1 MKNVSVNNNTLSM
14 THSSKYIKPQK
25 SLYTR
30 KLNELNNTPQSV
42 KKTNTI
48 TLSSLLIKSF
58 DESNLKIQ
66 NELIWGKYKQVWP
79 KDLALSSLKMLKLL
93 NDPKLENLNILS
105 VSKPS
110 NALNPLTS
118 SLPGINRQKLLLTES
133 AVAKS
138 LFFGS

>member
-1 MKNVSVNNNTLSM
+1 MSVFVSNVSPT
-14 THSSKYIKPQK
+14 
-25 SLYTR
+25 
-30 KLNELNNTPQSV
+30 QSV
-42 KKTNTI
+42 I
-48 TLSSLLIKSF
+48 L
-58 DESNLKIQ
+58 
-66 NELIWGKYKQVWP
+66 
-79 KDLALSSLKMLKLL
+79 MLKLL

-118 SLPGINRQKLLLTES
+118 SLLGINRQKLLLTES